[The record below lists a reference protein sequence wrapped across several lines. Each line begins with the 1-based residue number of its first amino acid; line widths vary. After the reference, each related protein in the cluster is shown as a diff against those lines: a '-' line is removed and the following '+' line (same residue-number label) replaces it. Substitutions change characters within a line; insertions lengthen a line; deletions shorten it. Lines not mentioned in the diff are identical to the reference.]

1 MENVFFFFIVNQT
14 HEFRGFARM
23 RAPAKRNEKEIRWK
37 LPDKMKA
44 EGRSFG
50 EVIKVTL
57 LIIINHYDSFSH
69 ITHFFLFSL
78 NRSGHI

>member
-1 MENVFFFFIVNQT
+1 MFFFFIVNQT

-23 RAPAKRNEKEIRWK
+23 RAPAKRNEEEIRWK

-50 EVIKVTL
+50 EVIKVNA
-57 LIIINHYDSFSH
+57 ISYYNVRCKMFSV
-69 ITHFFLFSL
+69 
-78 NRSGHI
+78 G